1 MNFHWQN
8 LQVFFFNSDS
18 YCECF
23 YRYID
28 NLGLKGINMDDKAI
42 LNELRDITKNKDCWK
57 ANIGDVSDKLNEDYS
72 IAVKAKALW
81 LLGEMGLMHP
91 EEIECHVENISSYL
105 DNENPKLRER
115 SANAIGRI
123 GRANESLVIPHLDR
137 LMELRRDE
145 SENVRHAFIWACE
158 NIASNAP
165 ELFCEKLDIFYE
177 MIFDSGQKVRI
188 EAPEMFRVI
197 GKRKPEYVKPY
208 LEKLEWI
215 AENDENPIVR
225 IHSAGAIRI
234 TKKALKES

>member
-1 MNFHWQN
+1 M
-8 LQVFFFNSDS
+8 SD
-18 YCECF
+18 
-23 YRYID
+23 D
-28 NLGLKGINMDDKAI
+28 TLK
-42 LNELRDITKNKDCWK
+42 ELREITKNRQCWK
-57 ANIGDVSDKLNEDYS
+57 ASLDDVATKLNSDYS
-72 IAVKAKALW
+72 VAVKAKALW

-91 EEIECHVENISSYL
+91 EEIECHVENIASYL

-115 SANAIGRI
+115 SANAMGRI
-123 GRANESLVIPHLDR
+123 GRANESLVIPYLDR

-177 MIFDSGQKVRI
+177 MISDSGQKVRI